1 MLLVCFFHQSGG
13 YNELELE
20 SEDCR
25 DRGECFSGAW
35 FTLATHVQEA
45 PMMSL
50 YFNHYS
56 QIFLKGKRRV
66 TCEEASYFLFHKTQK
81 SNRMKEF
88 LDETNATIS
97 NSSSYVQSRTQDQLK
112 KWGDYPRQSI
122 DLLDFSVLHLSVAER
137 FVLCFFICCIHVSG
151 CIICIVLEK
160 VLMIYNFRFYE
171 HLGSCQDLHCL
182 LIA

>member
-1 MLLVCFFHQSGG
+1 MLWTCLVIWMMVVCLFTQTAG

-35 FTLATHVQEA
+35 FTLATHVQDA

-81 SNRMKEF
+81 NNRMKQMEKE
-88 LDETNATIS
+88 LLNEGNSTNGS
-97 NSSSYVQSRTQDQLK
+97 SSSSYIQSRTQNQLK

-137 FVLCFFICCIHVSG
+137 YVYVCVHNYIRIL
-151 CIICIVLEK
+151 
-160 VLMIYNFRFYE
+160 
-171 HLGSCQDLHCL
+171 
-182 LIA
+182 

>member
-1 MLLVCFFHQSGG
+1 MLWTTLVIWVLLVCLSLQTRG

-20 SEDCR
+20 VEDCR

-35 FTLATHVQEA
+35 FTLATHVQDA

-50 YFNHYS
+50 YFNHYA
-56 QIFLKGKRRV
+56 QIFIKGKRRV

-81 SNRMKEF
+81 SNRMKQMEKE
-88 LDETNATIS
+88 LLRESNATKNQSTYI
-97 NSSSYVQSRTQDQLK
+97 QSRTQDQLK

-137 FVLCFFICCIHVSG
+137 CIH
-151 CIICIVLEK
+151 L
-160 VLMIYNFRFYE
+160 
-171 HLGSCQDLHCL
+171 
-182 LIA
+182 